1 VRYSPSLG
9 ALAALTGLIAIGAL
23 ALAAPAAAETET
35 LERAFVDAIATNPSL
50 AARKARVDA
59 QRQGIPVALAEALP
73 QVSGQAS
80 AERFDRDD
88 PTNRLTRTEVR
99 ETWRAGGTAQQL
111 LYNSG
116 RVRAAVSQARAQYK
130 SSVSAYEE
138 SRSDLLL
145 QTTRA
150 YAEVRQT
157 RAALAAQIATLENL
171 ETQKRYVEANQKK
184 GFLTVTDVAQ
194 ADARIAASR
203 AQVARARADQ
213 VAAERAFIRI
223 VGRPPGDL
231 SVAAAP
237 DGLPASLEEANALAA
252 RNRDALEAARQ
263 QVKAAD
269 AAVDLARSGG
279 GLRLALEASSFYDD
293 GFNLPQSGRIIDD
306 TVALRMS
313 VPLFTGGSVR
323 ARTQQQRDLRAAA
336 RLDLAVALRDVEEG
350 VATGWATLDA
360 ARAAREAAE
369 AEVAAAELAVRGAK
383 REQQN
388 GLRSV
393 FEVLDQEQN
402 LLNARLAAAR
412 AERDVSVAERRVL
425 FEIGALS
432 CVGCEMGKAR

>member
-1 VRYSPSLG
+1 
-9 ALAALTGLIAIGAL
+9 
-23 ALAAPAAAETET
+23 
-35 LERAFVDAIATNPSL
+35 
-50 AARKARVDA
+50 
-59 QRQGIPVALAEALP
+59 
-73 QVSGQAS
+73 
-80 AERFDRDD
+80 
-88 PTNRLTRTEVR
+88 
-99 ETWRAGGTAQQL
+99 
-111 LYNSG
+111 
-116 RVRAAVSQARAQYK
+116 
-130 SSVSAYEE
+130 
-138 SRSDLLL
+138 
-145 QTTRA
+145 
-150 YAEVRQT
+150 
-157 RAALAAQIATLENL
+157 
-171 ETQKRYVEANQKK
+171 
-184 GFLTVTDVAQ
+184 VTDVAQ

-213 VAAERAFIRI
+213 IAAERAFIRI

-231 SVAAAP
+231 SVAPAP
-237 DGLPASLEEANALAA
+237 EGLPGSLEEANALAA

-279 GLRLALEASSFYDD
+279 GLRLSLEASSFYDD
-293 GFNLPQSGRIIDD
+293 GFNLPQSDRIIDD
-306 TVALRMS
+306 TVALRVS
-313 VPLFTGGSVR
+313 IPLFTGGAVR
-323 ARTQQQRDLRAAA
+323 ARTQQQRDLRSAA

-350 VATGWATLDA
+350 VATSWATLDA

-412 AERDVSVAERRVL
+412 AERDVSVAERQVL

-432 CVGCEMGKAR
+432 CAGCETGKAR